1 MKIKCYYRKNLK
13 MSAGKLA
20 AQVGHVCKTLGKKCG
35 QAFPECESSWQD
47 DQIIVLSL
55 SDKKFNEV
63 MDTLKSTK
71 YLMWHLQIDNG
82 VTEIPPNTPTVVGFI
97 ESLD

>member
-20 AQVGHVCKTLGKKCG
+20 AQVGHVCKSLGKKYG
-35 QAFPECESSWQD
+35 QAFPDCENSWQD

-55 SDKKFNEV
+55 SDTKFNEMV
-63 MDTLKSTK
+63 DTLFTSDKFR
-71 YLMWHLQIDNG
+71 HLQIDNG

-97 ESLD
+97 ENF